1 MDNNDEDKETLRK
14 LSLIKEL
21 FFNLFRQKGFASYDS
36 FGFNVW
42 FLQKNIKKGKSPNEY
57 FEELMNSTPREDD
70 DIIKFLLIKSFHNS
84 KNNNGR
90 IYVQHFIEEISNQI
104 IKLDY
109 ENTRI
114 DTLIEKYE
122 AYETVTTIDQNIIH
136 FDKYEER
143 ACDISKSTF
152 TASISKIKNINKGD
166 YKFSLLMS
174 SSKDIDDIVEELEYK
189 LNHVISIKE
198 DKEEISFPKNEY
210 EFPHIDFFCKD
221 DSKSGTESGT
231 NLLNFQLKMENLSKN
246 YSDFILSDR
255 YKFLELLIGNVKALL
270 NNFQKTKTLNAQ
282 VVLLNSFY
290 DITVNL
296 VVEVEFDPITLMAV
310 FNKIKQLLQNI
321 ISYKVRIE
329 HKLKTIMSYFE
340 NISDDIN
347 RILHP
352 IEKEDS
358 GCSLL

>member
-1 MDNNDEDKETLRK
+1 MSDEEEEELLKKRN
-14 LSLIKEL
+14 SIKDL
-21 FFNLFRQKGFASYDS
+21 FFNLFRQKGFTSYDS

-42 FLQKNIKKGKSPNEY
+42 FIQKNIKDGMDPKEY
-57 FEELMNSTPREDD
+57 FEDLMNSTPSEDD
-70 DIIKFLLIKSFHNS
+70 DIIKTILITSFKNSNHN
-84 KNNNGR
+84 KGR
-90 IYVQHFIEEISNQI
+90 IYVQNFIEDITNQI
-104 IKLDY
+104 MKLDY

-114 DTLIEKYE
+114 DSLIDKYE
-122 AYETVTTIDQNIIH
+122 AYETVSTIEQNIIH

-143 ACDISKSTF
+143 ASDISESTF
-152 TASISKIKNINKGD
+152 TAYISKIKNINKGD

-174 SSKDIDDIVEELEYK
+174 SSKHIDDIVEELEYK

-198 DKEEISFPKNEY
+198 DKEEISFPKDEY

-221 DSKSGTESGT
+221 DDKNGTESGT

-246 YSDFILSDR
+246 YSDCILSDR

-270 NNFQKTKTLNAQ
+270 NNFQKTKILNAQ

-352 IEKEDS
+352 VEKEDS
-358 GCSLL
+358 GCSIL

>member
-1 MDNNDEDKETLRK
+1 MSDEEEEELLKKRN
-14 LSLIKEL
+14 SIKDL
-21 FFNLFRQKGFASYDS
+21 FFNLFRQKGFTSYDS

-42 FLQKNIKKGKSPNEY
+42 FLLKNIKKGRSPNEY

-70 DIIKFLLIKSFHNS
+70 DIIKFILIKNFHES

-90 IYVQHFIEEISNQI
+90 ISVQNFIEDVSNQI

-114 DTLIEKYE
+114 DSLIDKYE
-122 AYETVTTIDQNIIH
+122 AYETVSTIEQNIIH

-143 ACDISKSTF
+143 ASDISESTF
-152 TASISKIKNINKGD
+152 TAYISKIKNINKGD

-174 SSKDIDDIVEELEYK
+174 SSKDIDDIAEEFEYK
-189 LNHVISIKE
+189 LNHVITIKD
-198 DKEEISFPKNEY
+198 DKDEISFPKDEY

-221 DSKSGTESGT
+221 DDKNGTESGT

-246 YSDFILSDR
+246 YSDCILSDR
-255 YKFLELLIGNVKALL
+255 YKFLELLISNVKALL
-270 NNFQKTKTLNAQ
+270 NNFQKTKTLKAQ
-282 VVLLNSFY
+282 VILQNSFY
-290 DITVNL
+290 D
-296 VVEVEFDPITLMAV
+296 TLMAV